1 MFGADTVPEGLQI
14 RNLTFAFR
22 NSPLGSELRPHR
34 FGL

>member
-1 MFGADTVPEGLQI
+1 MFGANRVPDGLQI

-22 NSPLGSELRPHR
+22 NSPLGSEHHPHR